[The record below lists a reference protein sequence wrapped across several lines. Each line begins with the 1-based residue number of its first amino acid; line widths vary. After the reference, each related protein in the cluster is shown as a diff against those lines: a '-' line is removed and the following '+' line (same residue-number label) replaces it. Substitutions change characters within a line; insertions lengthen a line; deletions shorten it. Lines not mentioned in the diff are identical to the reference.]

1 MTDGPL
7 SNPMEALQ
15 GFWVVDVEN
24 ETRAVDIAA
33 QISEAADTR
42 IEVRECADAP
52 PGRRCGDPRLTTS
65 TLAFGRNSRER
76 DVSQLDR
83 HTVSSDG
90 DPADRGR
97 LFLSPSLTNR
107 STACH
112 RRWTLEPWMS

>member
-1 MTDGPL
+1 
-7 SNPMEALQ
+7 MEALQ

-24 ETRAVDIAA
+24 ESRAVDIAA

-76 DVSQLDR
+76 DVSQLDPR
-83 HTVSSDG
+83 AGRVCQATRLAARSGVPPRQRQVRTRVAATVAAIS
-90 DPADRGR
+90 
-97 LFLSPSLTNR
+97 
-107 STACH
+107 CV
-112 RRWTLEPWMS
+112 

>member
-1 MTDGPL
+1 
-7 SNPMEALQ
+7 MEALQ

-24 ETRAVDIAA
+24 ESRAVDIAA

-42 IEVRECADAP
+42 IEARECADAP
-52 PGRRCGDPRLTTS
+52 PGRRCVDPRLTTS

-76 DVSQLDR
+76 DVSQLER

-90 DPADRGR
+90 DPADRG
-97 LFLSPSLTNR
+97 
-107 STACH
+107 STVPVALANKPLDGCH